1 MTTNQAQ
8 EEIFALVE
16 KVRLNA
22 ERELIKAYA
31 TALKNVNE
39 QITFYFNK
47 FEQDGVLSYAEL
59 QQANRL
65 QNIQEQI
72 KEELRKP
79 TLQINKSILK
89 AIDEVYKIGTA
100 NSAFFVDMATGKS
113 LSWGLFNTQAVKESI
128 AREAYLKEFLTDARA
143 RQIISIKDKITQA
156 IIQGIS
162 RKDLVKMI
170 EAAMGEGLASA
181 KRIAATEI
189 TAIFGRAQTEIYAA
203 AREQGINLNEVW
215 SSGGDSKVRDSH
227 KQQDGKRRQ
236 SDGLFHLSSGVT
248 CTSPGNCTTA
258 GESVNCRCAIVAE
271 FPEYGIK
278 YKPTMSYK
286 KWLKKYKK

>member
-1 MTTNQAQ
+1 MTTTQAQ

-79 TLQINKSILK
+79 TLQINKSILN
-89 AIDEVYKIGTA
+89 AIDEVYEIGTA

-113 LSWGLFNTQAVKESI
+113 LSWGLFNTQAVRESI
-128 AREAYLKEFLTDARA
+128 AREAYLKEFFNRRKSKTDY
-143 RQIISIKDKITQA
+143 S
-156 IIQGIS
+156 
-162 RKDLVKMI
+162 
-170 EAAMGEGLASA
+170 
-181 KRIAATEI
+181 
-189 TAIFGRAQTEIYAA
+189 
-203 AREQGINLNEVW
+203 N
-215 SSGGDSKVRDSH
+215 
-227 KQQDGKRRQ
+227 
-236 SDGLFHLSSGVT
+236 
-248 CTSPGNCTTA
+248 
-258 GESVNCRCAIVAE
+258 
-271 FPEYGIK
+271 
-278 YKPTMSYK
+278 
-286 KWLKKYKK
+286 